1 MKKPALRYNHIG
13 YAPLAPKYF
22 LAVETSFSSFEVLDE
37 LNEVVYSG
45 ELISRGVWPPTEE
58 NTLFGD
64 FSALQKNGKYRI
76 VVGDALKSE
85 WFTIGGGWL

>member
-1 MKKPALRYNHIG
+1 MKKTALRYNHIG

-45 ELISRGVWPPTEE
+45 ELISREFGLLQKK
-58 NTLFGD
+58 TLFLAI
-64 FSALQKNGKYRI
+64 FLPFKKMESTEL
-76 VVGDALKSE
+76 L
-85 WFTIGGGWL
+85 